1 MRTQLILVAV
11 SFLLASCGVNSWL
24 SSFSPYKMEIRQ
36 GNLVTPEMRE
46 RLRVGMSRQQV
57 STALG
62 SPLVADV
69 YHANRWDYIY
79 RYEEKGRLVEQ
90 RRLTVYFDGNF
101 VARIEDGET
110 LPQKE
115 AVAPAP
121 KAASSDSAQ

>member
-1 MRTQLILVAV
+1 MRTKLILVAV

-24 SSFSPYKMEIRQ
+24 SSFKPYKMEIRQ

-79 RYEEKGRLVEQ
+79 RYEEKGQLVEQ
-90 RRLTVYFDGNF
+90 RRLTVYFNGNF
-101 VARIEDGET
+101 VARIEDGEA
-110 LPQKE
+110 LPP
-115 AVAPAP
+115 AATVAPAL
-121 KAASSDSAQ
+121 KTQGNVSAQ

>member
-1 MRTQLILVAV
+1 MRTKLILVAV
-11 SFLLASCGVNSWL
+11 SLLLASCGAYSWL

-79 RYEEKGRLVEQ
+79 RYEEKGQLVEQ
-90 RRLTVYFDGNF
+90 RRLTVYFNGNF
-101 VARIEDGET
+101 VARIEDGAA

-115 AVAPAP
+115 AAPAL
-121 KAASSDSAQ
+121 KAQGNSSAQ